1 MQLPYILY
9 DYLGNIARILLIDK
23 QRRFTFPRALKQL
36 QIVFDD
42 VNNDF
47 DAEATSNSE
56 TESIVD
62 DDEVPLEEK
71 LSDIDMLE
79 EENEDAGTDEYQEP
93 NDDDGS
99 SEDEA
104 QVAITAGNAT
114 YYNNPF
120 PSRLRGRNMMAQ
132 QLRIIAASEHEV
144 DAFKIFY

>member
-1 MQLPYILY
+1 M
-9 DYLGNIARILLIDK
+9 GNIARILLIDK
-23 QRRFTFPRALKQL
+23 RRRFTFPESLKQL

-42 VNNDF
+42 VNNDT
-47 DAEATSNSE
+47 DAEASSNSE

-62 DDEVPLEEK
+62 DDEVPLQEK
-71 LSDIDMLE
+71 LSDTDVFE
-79 EENEDAGTDEYQEP
+79 EENEDAGSDEYQEP

-104 QVAITAGNAT
+104 QVATTAGNAT

-120 PSRLRGRNMMAQ
+120 SSKLRRKNMMTQ
-132 QLRIIAASEHEV
+132 QPRIIAAPEHKV